1 MTNTNEPKNLREAVE
16 RLRVMMCLPA
26 YVENMLDEAL
36 KVDPVYEIAGYE
48 GTAGI
53 YYSRLLAV
61 ANGEQAVEPVYR
73 VKK

>member
-1 MTNTNEPKNLREAVE
+1 MTNTNEPKTLREAVE
-16 RLRVMMCLPA
+16 RLRLMMCLPA
-26 YVENMLDEAL
+26 YVEHMLDEAL
-36 KVDPVYEIAGYE
+36 KSDPVYEIAGYE
-48 GTAGI
+48 GSAGF